1 MLAYW
6 FRFVND
12 DGEPTGYMGLVSGYS
27 HDDIYLQIDEFGD
40 PGRVE
45 IQTAKLG
52 GVCWKETPWEET
64 CTGEEFDR
72 TELEITEMVPNQFES
87 KGWRKPKWQASE
99 EEFTKTFLRVH
110 TGSESI

>member
-52 GVCWKETPWEET
+52 GVCWKETLADEEV
-64 CTGEEFDR
+64 DR
-72 TELEITEMVPNQFES
+72 TELEIIERVPDQFES
-87 KGWRKPKWQASE
+87 KGWRKPKWQESE

-110 TGSESI
+110 TGSETV

>member
-52 GVCWKETPWEET
+52 GVCWKETFIDEEV
-64 CTGEEFDR
+64 ER
-72 TELEITEMVPNQFES
+72 TELEITDMVPDQFDS
-87 KGWRKPKWQASE
+87 KGWRKPRWQESE

-110 TGSESI
+110 TGSETV